1 MARCMLGPQVEHLSV
16 VVQKDFVWD
25 ARGRRAVRADALSFV
40 VHVYVAIVVDV
51 ITRHP
56 IVTFVQH
63 AKPIAP
69 GHILAGTVDHV
80 RSAACTHMAA
90 VVEGREHACTLVTV
104 VLNHCPTR
112 VWAFL

>member
-25 ARGRRAVRADALSFV
+25 AQGRRAIRADALSFV

-69 GHILAGTVDHV
+69 GHILV
-80 RSAACTHMAA
+80 R
-90 VVEGREHACTLVTV
+90 
-104 VLNHCPTR
+104 
-112 VWAFL
+112 